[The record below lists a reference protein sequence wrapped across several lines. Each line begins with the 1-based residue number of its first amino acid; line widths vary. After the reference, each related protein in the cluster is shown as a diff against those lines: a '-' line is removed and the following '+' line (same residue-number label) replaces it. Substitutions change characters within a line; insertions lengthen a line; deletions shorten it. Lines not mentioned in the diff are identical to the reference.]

1 MTAAAAIA
9 ADADRIAPR
18 DERDEMYAPFSS
30 GVIERLRPFIRP
42 HRRLATVAVAT
53 ILLFVTAQ
61 LVIPLLIKG
70 AVDSLTG
77 RAGSWPLPGI
87 IIAFLVVIVLNSV
100 TNYWSDVTA
109 ARLAQRIIF
118 DLRRA
123 MFAHLQRVSQS
134 FMDRSHVGRIMSRLQ
149 GDVNALQEFFETS
162 VPAIGDMALLVG
174 IVGVL
179 FALEW
184 RLALLTVLLIP
195 VLLGVRAF
203 WLPRA
208 RAVFAAARDA
218 SSIVNGAL
226 AENING
232 VRVVQATRREAI
244 NLADFD
250 RKATQSRDA
259 QVAAAWT
266 AQIMVPTIDVL
277 TGVALAIVALGG
289 AWLTLEGRTDIGV
302 MVAFMFYVQRF
313 FEPVRTL
320 SQQYT
325 AAQRATT
332 AAHRIF
338 EVLDVPIDIA
348 ELPYAPPLEAR
359 EPSVS
364 LRHVTFGYRSG
375 QPILRDFSLDV
386 APCEVVALVGP
397 TGSGKSSIA
406 ALICRLY
413 DVWDG
418 AVLVGAQ
425 DLRKVNQQSI
435 ARKVVMVLQEPF
447 LFTGTVEENIRFT
460 TPDLDHQAVVR
471 AAKAVRAHEFIM
483 ALPDGYATMLDQRG
497 QNISIGQRQLLSFA
511 RALAADPAVLIL
523 DEATAS
529 IDSFVEA
536 QIQEALRVLMRGR
549 TSILIAHRL
558 ATVKDADRIVVLR
571 DGAILEQGSPG
582 ELLERGGL
590 YADLHRHNYASFDEI

>member
-1 MTAAAAIA
+1 MSAATAT
-9 ADADRIAPR
+9 DPDRITAR
-18 DERDEMYAPFSS
+18 EKRDEMFAPIAS
-30 GVIERLRPFIRP
+30 GVAGRLGPFIRP
-42 HRRLATVAVAT
+42 HRRLAGTAVAT
-53 ILLFVTAQ
+53 ILLFVAAQ
-61 LVIPLLIKG
+61 LAIPLLIKG

-77 RAGSWPLPGI
+77 RPGSWTLPWIVG
-87 IIAFLVVIVLNSV
+87 AFAVVIVLNSLA
-100 TNYWSDVTA
+100 NYWSDVTA
-109 ARLAQRIIF
+109 ARLAQRVIF

-123 MFAHLQRVSQS
+123 MFGHLQRVSQS

-162 VPAIGDMALLVG
+162 VSAVGDMALLVG

-184 RLALLTVLLIP
+184 RLALLTLLLVP
-195 VLLGVRAF
+195 VLLGVRAL

-208 RAVFAAARDA
+208 RTVFTAARDA

-232 VRVVQATRREAI
+232 VRLVQATRRETL

-250 RKATQSRDA
+250 QKVTENRDA

-266 AQIMVPTIDVL
+266 AQIMVPTIDIL
-277 TGVALAIVALGG
+277 TGIALAIVALGG
-289 AWLTLEGRTDIGV
+289 AWLALGGRTDVGV
-302 MVAFMFYVQRF
+302 MVAFIFYVQRF

-320 SQQYT
+320 AQQYT

-348 ELPYAPPLEAR
+348 EQPFAPPLEAS

-364 LRHVTFGYRSG
+364 LRNVTFGYRPG
-375 QPILRDFSLDV
+375 QPILKDFSLDI
-386 APCEVVALVGP
+386 APCEAVALVGP
-397 TGSGKSSIA
+397 TGSGKTSIA

-418 AVLVGAQ
+418 AVMVGGK
-425 DLRKVNQQSI
+425 DLRSVRQQSI

-447 LFTGTVEENIRFT
+447 LFTGTIEENIRFT
-460 TPDLDHQAVVR
+460 TPGASHSDVVR
-471 AAKAVRAHEFIM
+471 AAKAVRAHDFIM
-483 ALPDGYATMLDQRG
+483 ALPEGYATLLDQRG
-497 QNISIGQRQLLSFA
+497 QNISIGQRQLVSFA
-511 RALAADPAVLIL
+511 RALVADPAVLIL

-558 ATVKDADRIVVLR
+558 ATVKDVDRIVVLK
-571 DGAILEQGSPG
+571 DGAIVEQGSPAQ
-582 ELLERGGL
+582 LLERGGL

>member
-1 MTAAAAIA
+1 MNAITAN
-9 ADADRIAPR
+9 DPDRISPR
-18 DERDEMYAPFSS
+18 EERDEMFVPITS
-30 GVIERLRPFIRP
+30 GVMERLGPFVRP
-42 HRRLATVAVAT
+42 HRRLALAALAA
-53 ILLFVTAQ
+53 ILLFVGAQ
-61 LVIPLLIKG
+61 LAIPLLIKA

-77 RAGSWPLPGI
+77 QMGSWALSYI
-87 IIAFLVVIVLNSV
+87 VVAFAAVIVLNSLA
-100 TNYWSDVTA
+100 NYWSDVAA

-123 MFAHLQRVSQS
+123 MFEHLQRVSQG

-162 VPAIGDMALLVG
+162 VPAVGDMALLVG

-184 RLALLTVLLIP
+184 RLALLTLLLVP
-195 VLLGVRAF
+195 VLLGVRAL

-208 RAVFAAARDA
+208 RVVFTAARDS

-232 VRVVQATRREAI
+232 VRVVQAARREII

-250 RKATQSRDA
+250 RKATDNRDA

-266 AQIMVPTIDVL
+266 AQIMVPTIDTL
-277 TGVALAIVALGG
+277 TGIALAIVALGG
-289 AWLTLEGRTDIGV
+289 AWLALGGGTDIGV
-302 MVAFMFYVQRF
+302 MVAFIFYVQRF

-320 SQQYT
+320 AQQYT

-338 EVLDVPIDIA
+338 EVLDVPVEIS
-348 ELPYAPPLEAR
+348 EQRFAPPLEAKV
-359 EPSVS
+359 PSIS
-364 LRHVTFGYRSG
+364 LRHVTFGYRAG
-375 QPILRDFSLDV
+375 QPILTDFSLDI
-386 APCEVVALVGP
+386 APHEVVALVGP

-413 DVWDG
+413 DVWHG
-418 AVLVGAQ
+418 AVVIGGQ
-425 DLRKVNQQSI
+425 DVRHVRQQSI

-447 LFTGTVEENIRFT
+447 LFTGTIEENIRFT
-460 TPDLDHQAVVR
+460 TPNVSHDDIVR
-471 AAKAVRAHEFIM
+471 AAKAVRAHDFIET
-483 ALPDGYATMLDQRG
+483 LPDGYATMLDQRG
-497 QNISIGQRQLLSFA
+497 QNISVGQRQLISFA
-511 RALAADPAVLIL
+511 RALVADPAVLIL

-549 TSILIAHRL
+549 TSVLIAHRL

-571 DGAILEQGSPG
+571 DGAILEQGSPQ

>member
-1 MTAAAAIA
+1 MNTAAGLVPGT
-9 ADADRIAPR
+9 IAPR
-18 DERDEMYAPFSS
+18 HERDEMFVPITS
-30 GVIERLRPFIRP
+30 GVVERLGPFMRP
-42 HRRLATVAVAT
+42 HRRLAGIAVAT
-53 ILLFVTAQ
+53 ILLFVAAQ
-61 LVIPLLIKG
+61 LAIPLLIKG
-70 AVDSLTG
+70 AVDSLTA
-77 RAGSWPLPGI
+77 RPGSWPLRWI
-87 IIAFLVVIVLNSV
+87 IGAFALVIGLNSLA
-100 TNYWSDVTA
+100 NYWSDVTA
-109 ARLAQRIIF
+109 ARLAQRVIF

-123 MFAHLQRVSQS
+123 MFAHLQRVSQG

-162 VPAIGDMALLVG
+162 VTAVGDLALLIG

-184 RLALLTVLLIP
+184 RLALLTLMLLP
-195 VLLGVRAF
+195 VMLGIRAL

-208 RAVFAAARDA
+208 RIVFTAARDA

-232 VRVVQATRREAI
+232 VRLVQATRRETR

-250 RKATQSRDA
+250 RKVTDNRDA

-266 AQIMVPTIDVL
+266 AQIMVPTIDIL
-277 TGVALAIVALGG
+277 TGIALAIVALGG
-289 AWLTLEGRTDIGV
+289 AWLALGGRTDVGV
-302 MVAFMFYVQRF
+302 MVAFIFYVQRF

-320 SQQYT
+320 AQQYT

-332 AAHRIF
+332 AAQRIF

-348 ELPYAPPLEAR
+348 DQPFAPALEAQ
-359 EPSVS
+359 EPSIS
-364 LRHVTFGYRSG
+364 FKGVTFGYRPG
-375 QPILRDFSLDV
+375 QAILTDFSLEI
-386 APCEVVALVGP
+386 APCEAVALVGP
-397 TGSGKSSIA
+397 TGSGKSSVA

-418 AVLVGAQ
+418 AVTIGGQ
-425 DLRKVNQQSI
+425 DLRSVRQQSI

-447 LFTGTVEENIRFT
+447 LFTGTIEENIRFT
-460 TPDLDHQAVVR
+460 TPGLSQAEIVH
-471 AAKAVRAHEFIM
+471 AAKAVRAHDFIM
-483 ALPDGYATMLDQRG
+483 ALPEGYSTLLDQRG
-497 QNISIGQRQLLSFA
+497 QNISVGQRQLLSFA
-511 RALAADPAVLIL
+511 RALVADPAVLIL

-549 TSILIAHRL
+549 TSVLIAHRL
-558 ATVKDADRIVVLR
+558 ATVKDVDRIVVLK
-571 DGAILEQGSPG
+571 DGAIIEQGSPA

-590 YADLHRHNYASFDEI
+590 YADLHRYNYASFDEA

>member
-1 MTAAAAIA
+1 MSAATAT
-9 ADADRIAPR
+9 DPDRITAR
-18 DERDEMYAPFSS
+18 EERDEMFAPIVS
-30 GVIERLRPFIRP
+30 GVAGRLGPFIRP
-42 HRRLATVAVAT
+42 HRRLAGTAVAT
-53 ILLFVTAQ
+53 ILLFVAAQ
-61 LVIPLLIKG
+61 LAIPLLIKG

-77 RAGSWPLPGI
+77 RPGSWTLPGI
-87 IIAFLVVIVLNSV
+87 VGAFAVVIVLNSLA
-100 TNYWSDVTA
+100 NYWSDVTA
-109 ARLAQRIIF
+109 ARLAQRVIF

-123 MFAHLQRVSQS
+123 MFGHLQRVSQS

-162 VPAIGDMALLVG
+162 VSAVGDMALLVG

-184 RLALLTVLLIP
+184 RLALLTLLLVP
-195 VLLGVRAF
+195 VLLGVRAL

-208 RAVFAAARDA
+208 RTVFTAARDA

-232 VRVVQATRREAI
+232 VRLVQATRRETL

-250 RKATQSRDA
+250 QKVTQNRDA

-266 AQIMVPTIDVL
+266 AQIMVPTIDIL
-277 TGVALAIVALGG
+277 TGIALAIVALGG
-289 AWLTLEGRTDIGV
+289 AWLALGGRTDVGV
-302 MVAFMFYVQRF
+302 MVAFIFYVQRF

-320 SQQYT
+320 AQQYT

-338 EVLDVPIDIA
+338 EVLDVPIDIS
-348 ELPYAPPLEAR
+348 EQPFAPPLEAS

-364 LRHVTFGYRSG
+364 LRNVTFGYRPG
-375 QPILRDFSLDV
+375 QPILKDFSLDI
-386 APCEVVALVGP
+386 APCEAVALVGP
-397 TGSGKSSIA
+397 TGSGKTSIA
-406 ALICRLY
+406 ALTCRLY

-418 AVLVGAQ
+418 AVMVGGQ
-425 DLRKVNQQSI
+425 DLRSVRQQSI

-447 LFTGTVEENIRFT
+447 LFTGTIEENIRFT
-460 TPDLDHQAVVR
+460 TPGASHSDVVR
-471 AAKAVRAHEFIM
+471 AAKAVRAHDFIM
-483 ALPDGYATMLDQRG
+483 ALPEGYATLLDQRG
-497 QNISIGQRQLLSFA
+497 QNISIGQRQLVSFA
-511 RALAADPAVLIL
+511 RALVANPAVLIL

-558 ATVKDADRIVVLR
+558 ATVKDVDRIVVLK
-571 DGAILEQGSPG
+571 DGAIVEQGSPAQ
-582 ELLERGGL
+582 LLERGGL